1 MIMHFYHLTS
11 PPILEMTQWIRNKRD
26 SIKCQKWGDVQ
37 ICEIYWHQLD
47 LHFFNIIHQNQ
58 LPLIKNYLS
67 LWSSTLKDHTW
78 SISWLLVVSYVHF
91 WPVWSH
97 QAAPLVINATG
108 LQWTVKQGKSWFF
121 GLGIT
126 RWVGRF
132 KLNDYFAHRETFRH
146 CAWSVLASNLKT
158 FIWLINPLQLY

>member
-1 MIMHFYHLTS
+1 MTIWSCIFTTLPLPLFWKWRNGFEIREIQLNARSEMFKYVKFIDINL
-11 PPILEMTQWIRNKRD
+11 ILR
-26 SIKCQKWGDVQ
+26 
-37 ICEIYWHQLD
+37 
-47 LHFFNIIHQNQ
+47 FFNIIHQNQ
-58 LPLIKNYLS
+58 FPLIKNY
-67 LWSSTLKDHTW
+67 LKDHTW
-78 SISWLLVVSYVHF
+78 SILWLLVVSYVHF

-126 RWVGRF
+126 CWVGRF
-132 KLNDYFAHRETFRH
+132 KLNDYFAHRENFRH

-158 FIWLINPLQLY
+158 FIWLINPLQLH